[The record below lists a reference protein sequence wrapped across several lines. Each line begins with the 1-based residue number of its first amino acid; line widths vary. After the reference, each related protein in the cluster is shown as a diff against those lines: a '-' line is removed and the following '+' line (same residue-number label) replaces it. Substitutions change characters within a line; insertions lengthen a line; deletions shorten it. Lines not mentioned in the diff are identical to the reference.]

1 MTLAA
6 PHAGASEALQRF
18 SVGSVT
24 TSDDGRRLWTP
35 ARNEPGLAV
44 AALRALDDAGALVD
58 DITVHRPSLDDVF
71 AVLTGAARAGAR
83 ERGGAGMSTAMPLTA
98 EIGAPTLF
106 GRLRSWWDNVRV
118 MTRRNLI
125 HVRRDPMQLSD
136 VTIQPVLFTLLFCY
150 VFGAAMVLPG
160 GASYTQFALAGLLVM
175 NLTTSAVGTAIGLS
189 TDLSTGVIS
198 RLRTCRCRRPRSSWA
213 GRSPTCSRR
222 CSAASFIAVTGL
234 VIGWRPETALPSV
247 LAGFA
252 IALLFS
258 YALSWLSASV
268 GMAFSN
274 PEAAQGI
281 VFIFVFPLAFVSNV
295 FVPTQ
300 GMPAWLQTIANW
312 NPVSAVASAC
322 RELFGNPNPSAS
334 IPAWP
339 MQHPVEA
346 AILWSLLIL
355 AVVRAAGRQA
365 VPASHERLKA
375 GERGR
380 SLSRMGAGVGVG
392 SPITAVQRSVVSP
405 SSGGGKCRERDAPAG
420 PSSSEARPLSL
431 GASPR
436 SGRRAPETGVRRCPL
451 MTFPQRSPQ
460 RPAKCGATT
469 SPLLGRQRDSRSA
482 PPIRRIRMGSR

>member
-1 MTLAA
+1 
-6 PHAGASEALQRF
+6 
-18 SVGSVT
+18 
-24 TSDDGRRLWTP
+24 
-35 ARNEPGLAV
+35 
-44 AALRALDDAGALVD
+44 
-58 DITVHRPSLDDVF
+58 
-71 AVLTGAARAGAR
+71 
-83 ERGGAGMSTAMPLTA
+83 MSTAIPLSA
-98 EIGAPTLF
+98 ETGAPTLF
-106 GRLRSWWDNVRV
+106 GRLRSWWDNVGV

-198 RLRTCRCRRPRSSWA
+198 RLRTLPMSSTA
-213 GRSPTCSRR
+213 ILVGRSISDLLAAMLCSV
-222 CSAASFIAVTGL
+222 FIAVTGL
-234 VIGWRPETALPSV
+234 VIGWRPEAALSSV

-252 IALLFS
+252 VALLFS

-281 VFIFVFPLAFVSNV
+281 VFIVVFPLAFVSNV

-300 GMPAWLQTIANW
+300 GMPSWLQTIANW

-346 AILWSLLIL
+346 SILWCLLIL
-355 AVVRAAGRQA
+355 AVSVPLAA
-365 VPASHERLKA
+365 RLY
-375 GERGR
+375 
-380 SLSRMGAGVGVG
+380 
-392 SPITAVQRSVVSP
+392 
-405 SSGGGKCRERDAPAG
+405 
-420 PSSSEARPLSL
+420 
-431 GASPR
+431 
-436 SGRRAPETGVRRCPL
+436 RRR
-451 MTFPQRSPQ
+451 
-460 RPAKCGATT
+460 T
-469 SPLLGRQRDSRSA
+469 SD
-482 PPIRRIRMGSR
+482 